1 MKSAAERVITTSDVN
16 NNLYEEVKEKLA
28 LSRKIRVK
36 PKGVGEDRQS
46 SKYNINMKTEQS
58 SFSDQ
63 KIVTEYQ
70 LVPSRLRERKDMIS
84 RVKTMAQEKRENQRY
99 VSQFQKKIKAQL
111 SRLPIEHYNS
121 RKTTQLSP
129 VHNVYRRR
137 KNTSEVIPY
146 RPSTNLKLPPLQI
159 QEPQSQQKIVKR
171 YRFRQKN
178 NYSTFEPSNLNH
190 PDRYQIMRERLNTN
204 REDIKELHKKEIDK
218 VSGQKINKMEKSR
231 VMKDLVFKYEGKS
244 KFGDDGALDLMS
256 RATIA
261 RANILL

>member
-1 MKSAAERVITTSDVN
+1 MTQRQSPYNSPLQRKITQFDQVEKEIHKLKNYLKMKRRVYNEKQFQNINSRIKECEGLVKKEKYKYMKSAAQRVITTSDVN

-36 PKGVGEDRQS
+36 PKGVGEDKQS

-121 RKTTQLSP
+121 RKTTQVSP

-137 KNTSEVIPY
+137 KNTTEVIPY

-159 QEPQSQQKIVKR
+159 
-171 YRFRQKN
+171 
-178 NYSTFEPSNLNH
+178 
-190 PDRYQIMRERLNTN
+190 
-204 REDIKELHKKEIDK
+204 
-218 VSGQKINKMEKSR
+218 
-231 VMKDLVFKYEGKS
+231 
-244 KFGDDGALDLMS
+244 
-256 RATIA
+256 
-261 RANILL
+261 